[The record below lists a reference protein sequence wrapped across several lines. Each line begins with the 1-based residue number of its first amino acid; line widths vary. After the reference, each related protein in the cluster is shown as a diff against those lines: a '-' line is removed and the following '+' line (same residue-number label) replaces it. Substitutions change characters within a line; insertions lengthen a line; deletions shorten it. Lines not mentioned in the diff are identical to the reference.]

1 MAVQFNY
8 DSIMKRY
15 DVTVPSTL
23 AGEKTT
29 TTVASISEDNRITLH
44 RELRLELVRQILMH
58 WDEYEQQMIRELDDL
73 FPDNKKKGDK

>member
-15 DVTVPSTL
+15 DVIVPSTL

-44 RELRLELVRQILMH
+44 RELRLELVRLILMH
-58 WDEYEQQMIRELDDL
+58 WDEYEHQMIRELDDL

>member
-15 DVTVPSTL
+15 DVIVPSTL

-58 WDEYEQQMIRELDDL
+58 WDEYEHQMIRELDDL